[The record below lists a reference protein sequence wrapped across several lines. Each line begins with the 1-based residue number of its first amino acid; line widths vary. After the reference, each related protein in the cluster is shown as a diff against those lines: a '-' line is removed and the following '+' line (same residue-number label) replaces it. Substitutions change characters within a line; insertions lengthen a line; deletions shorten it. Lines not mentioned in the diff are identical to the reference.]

1 MRRRL
6 MASARLVS
14 GVLAVMLLVA
24 WSAPP
29 AAAEPAKAS
38 PPQAPLTKSVA
49 AKVAALKPAPRAF
62 QANTGS
68 SGSSDRPFLRTPIGV
83 IAVVAM
89 TAGLAYAVRS
99 AFKDNDPVHSP
110 IR

>member
-1 MRRRL
+1 VRRRL

-14 GVLAVMLLVA
+14 AALAVILIAA

-29 AAAEPAKAS
+29 ASAEPTRS
-38 PPQAPLTKSVA
+38 GSSQGPLTKSVA

-62 QANTGS
+62 QTNTGS
-68 SGSSDRPFLRTPIGV
+68 SGSDRPFLRSPIGV
-83 IAVVAM
+83 VAVIAM
-89 TAGLAYAVRS
+89 TAGLAYAVKT